1 MLRLQKAP
9 RFHDDER
16 FDSDRESLP
25 FPCGGVFG
33 RTVDAGST
41 QNCSTVN
48 SAPIET
54 EYAHHLLHTIDQM
67 QSSLD
72 TLERELG
79 AELEREL
86 RQIGDVIGRIGAIA
100 TDDWPPAAA

>member
-9 RFHDDER
+9 RIRVHER

-25 FPCGGVFG
+25 FPRGGVFG
-33 RTVDAGST
+33 RINEAHDEST
-41 QNCSTVN
+41 QNG
-48 SAPIET
+48 APVQA
-54 EYAHHLLHTIDQM
+54 EYAAQILRTIDDM

-72 TLERELG
+72 TLDRELG

-86 RQIGDVIGRIGAIA
+86 NQLGGVVARIGETSA
-100 TDDWPPAAA
+100 TDWPPNAA